1 MSKNILT
8 HHWLGGILDDFSN
21 LKSSYVGENIE
32 IGIAARNIKVIGQR
46 IGYLKFFHPF
56 LKYEISIDFPVSER
70 PRECFQ
76 TCSKE
81 NVYKKVL
88 YLHYNSG
95 KKEEDFIT
103 PNEKEAEYAS
113 LKESIAGSLKTRL
126 PHIVEMNGLFKLV
139 SIPNVDCECL
149 LYNKFITT
157 YNLGDTA
164 WELEG
169 SYAQSIIDKEP
180 VTEFKLS
187 TKANIMPPPL
197 YNINIQINENNAR
210 LVRLG
215 SYSYMTSVIGDVLY
229 VTLEERYINAF
240 KIVLTDSLENSVE
253 SLGNIVLH
261 IKSK

>member
-1 MSKNILT
+1 MSKNILA
-8 HHWLGGILDDFSN
+8 HHWLGGILDEFSN
-21 LKSSYVGENIE
+21 LETSYVGEDIE
-32 IGIAARNIKVIGQR
+32 IAIASRNIKVIGQR
-46 IGYLKFFHPF
+46 IGYMKFFHPF

-70 PRECFQ
+70 PRDCFQ

-88 YLHYNSG
+88 YAHYNRG
-95 KKEEDFIT
+95 KKEEDFVT
-103 PNEKEAEYAS
+103 PNEKDVDYIS
-113 LKESIAGSLKTRL
+113 LRDSIAGSLKTRL
-126 PHIVEMNGLFKLV
+126 PHIVEANGVFKLV

-149 LYNKFITT
+149 LYNKLITS
-157 YNLGDTA
+157 YNLRETT

-169 SYAQSIIDKEP
+169 SYAQGVIDKEP

-197 YNINIQINENNAR
+197 YNINIQINENSAR

-215 SYSYMTSVIGDVLY
+215 SYGSMTSVIGDILY

-240 KIVLTDSLENSVE
+240 KIVITDASEKPVE